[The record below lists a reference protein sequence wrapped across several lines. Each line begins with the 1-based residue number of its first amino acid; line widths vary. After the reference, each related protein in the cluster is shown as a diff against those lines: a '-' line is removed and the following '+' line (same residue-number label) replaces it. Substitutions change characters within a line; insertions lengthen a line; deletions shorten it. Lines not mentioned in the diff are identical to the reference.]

1 MTEPSIMRIV
11 PMARA
16 HITELMRFERE
27 MFGSEAWT
35 AAAYREELGDHLH
48 RYYIAAIDDGGGLL
62 GWAGIRLL
70 DDEAEILT
78 VGVVPAAR
86 RHGIGSALL
95 RELLDEA
102 VRRGVEE
109 IFLDVSVDNPDAQRI
124 YEREGFARVG
134 VRRGYYNHGR
144 TDSLTMSLRLAPIDD
159 PSDDPSDGRADD

>member
-1 MTEPSIMRIV
+1 MTEPTIMKIV

-16 HITELMRFERE
+16 HISELMRFERD

-35 AAAYREELGDHLH
+35 AAAYREELADQLH
-48 RYYIAAIDDGGGLL
+48 RYYIAAVDDDGGLL
-62 GWAGIRLL
+62 GWAGIRVL

-144 TDSLTMSLRLAPIDD
+144 TDSLTMSLRLGPAGD
-159 PSDDPSDGRADD
+159 

>member
-1 MTEPSIMRIV
+1 MTEPAMTKIV

-16 HITELMRFERE
+16 HITELMRYERE
-27 MFGSEAWT
+27 LFGSEAWT
-35 AAAYREELGDHLH
+35 AAAYREELADQQH
-48 RYYIAAIDDGGGLL
+48 RYYMAAIDDGGGLL
-62 GWAGIRLL
+62 GWAGIRVL

-86 RHGIGSALL
+86 RQGIGSALL

-102 VRRGVEE
+102 GRRGVEE

-124 YEREGFARVG
+124 YEREGFTRVG

-144 TDSLTMSLRLAPIDD
+144 TDSLTMSLRLAAPDD
-159 PSDDPSDGRADD
+159 